1 MSDLAHVIGGDL
13 TVAAD
18 GDLAA
23 ISGSTLGQQR
33 VLRRLL
39 TNVGDYI
46 WQLNYGAGL
55 PAMIGTPADAAAI
68 TGIVRHQI
76 FLEGA
81 VAQTPAPI
89 ISVEADGSILSLSI
103 TYNDAADATAQTV
116 GATLSL

>member
-13 TVAAD
+13 IVAAC

-23 ISGSTLGQQR
+23 VSGSSLGQQR

-39 TNVGDYI
+39 TNAGDYL
-46 WQLNYGAGL
+46 WHLDYGAGL
-55 PAMIGTPADAAAI
+55 PAMVGTPADAARI

-81 VAQTPAPI
+81 VARMPAPA
-89 ISVEADGSILSLSI
+89 ISVQTEGSIVSLSI
-103 TYNDAADATAQTV
+103 TYSDAMDATSQTI

>member
-13 TVAAD
+13 TVAAN

-23 ISGSTLGQQR
+23 VSGSTLGQQR

-39 TNVGDYI
+39 TNAGDYI

-76 FLEGA
+76 FLENA
-81 VAQTPAPI
+81 VARMPAPA
-89 ISVEADGSILSLSI
+89 ISVEAEGSILSLSI